1 MAPKVWEWWQLFVSV
16 GLAAAITSGAGLIHD
31 RIVAEQ
37 QRCSL
42 SEQIVGDSTPNPTLS
57 PIERQQIAA
66 RAGSR
71 LQRCLGDTR

>member
-1 MAPKVWEWWQLFVSV
+1 MTSKDQVWWQLVVSV
-16 GLAAAITSGAGLIHD
+16 GLAATITSGAGLIHD

-42 SEQIVGDSTPNPTLS
+42 SEQIVGDSTPNPALS
-57 PIERQQIAA
+57 PVEWQQLAA